1 MIMARSMAEFII
13 SGDDVDEAEDYE
25 DGDDNNDS
33 ITEDEGDEDSDSYDD
48 ELHESKLVASK

>member
-25 DGDDNNDS
+25 DGDDN